1 MMVELSVLPVGQD
14 EKIGKYVAEV
24 VRIIDQSGLEYRL
37 TPMGTVI
44 TGDWDEVMPVI
55 KNCHEKIKEMTD
67 RVITKIRIDDE
78 RGGNGDFDS
87 TLQTVEKILGKSVNK

>member
-44 TGDWDEVMPVI
+44 TGEWDQVMPVI
-55 KNCHEKIKEMTD
+55 KTCHEKIKEMTD
-67 RVITKIRIDDE
+67 RVITRIRIDDE
-78 RGGNGDFDS
+78 RSDKDDFD
-87 TLQTVEKILGKSVNK
+87 TRLQTVEKILGKPVSK